1 MTTKVITNGK
11 VFYCG
16 HIIEA
21 DILIEDEKI
30 KSIVVGKHVQADEKI
45 NVKGQLVLPGAIDV
59 HVHFRDLEEAYK
71 EDWYS
76 GSCSAAAGGVTTV
89 IDQPNTIPPTCD
101 VTSYNEKRAA
111 ARASIVDYGINAC
124 IASFEA
130 AKKLYELGVVA
141 FGEIFIQDRTI
152 NELLTL
158 LQTIKDL
165 NALGCIHSERL
176 HEGVMDEV
184 TAIGDILRL
193 NRHVGARLHIS
204 HVSTQ
209 AGLELVKHSQQDVTC
224 EVTPHH
230 LFLSDADAER
240 LGPFGKM
247 SPPLRSSAI
256 VEALWSDI
264 DAIDMIASDHAPHS
278 VSDKKLPIPPPG
290 VPGVET
296 LVPLLLANLDR
307 IGLER
312 FVRLTNVNPAKRFM
326 LKGKGPIV
334 EGNDADL
341 MVVNIKQNHKHII
354 TSEKLHSKAG
364 WTPFEG
370 IEAVFPSLT
379 IIRGNIV
386 FNGDITTEKG
396 VGHQILGLRK
406 S

>member
-1 MTTKVITNGK
+1 MTTTVIANGK
-11 VFYCG
+11 VFYRG
-16 HIIEA
+16 RIVDA

-30 KSIVVGKHVQADEKI
+30 KSVAKDVTADEKI
-45 NVKGQLVLPGAIDV
+45 DVKGQLVLPGAIDV

-101 VTSYNEKRAA
+101 VPSYNDKRAA

-124 IASFEA
+124 ISSFEQ
-130 AKKLYELGVVA
+130 AKKLCELGVTA
-141 FGEIFIQDRTI
+141 FGEIFIRNKTTD
-152 NELLTL
+152 ELLTL
-158 LQTIKDL
+158 LQTVKDL
-165 NALGCIHSERL
+165 NALGCIHAERV
-176 HEGVMDEV
+176 HEGATGEG
-184 TAIGDILRL
+184 TAIADILRL
-193 NRHVGARLHIS
+193 NSEVGARLHMS
-204 HVSTQ
+204 HVSTR
-209 AGLELVKHSQQDVTC
+209 AGLELVKHSQQNVTC

-230 LFLSDADAER
+230 LFLSEADVGR
-240 LGPFGKM
+240 LGSFGKM

-296 LVPLLLANLDR
+296 LVPLLLANLGR
-307 IGLER
+307 LGLER

-326 LKGKGPIV
+326 LRGKGPIV
-334 EGNDADL
+334 EGNSADL
-341 MVVNIKQNHKHII
+341 MVIDIKRKHII
-354 TSEKLHSKAG
+354 TAEKLHSRAG

-370 IEAVFPSLT
+370 MEGIFPSLT
-379 IIRGNIV
+379 IIRGNAV
-386 FNGDITTEKG
+386 FDGDMVAEKG
-396 VGHQILGLRK
+396 WGRQVFGSGK
-406 S
+406 A

>member
-1 MTTKVITNGK
+1 MTTTAITNGK
-11 VFYCG
+11 IFYRG

-30 KSIVVGKHVQADEKI
+30 KTIAKNVRADETI
-45 NVKGQLVLPGAIDV
+45 NAKGQLVLPGAIDV

-101 VTSYNEKRAA
+101 TASYNDKQAV

-124 IASFEA
+124 VESPEQATR
-130 AKKLYELGVVA
+130 LYELGVTA
-141 FGEIFIQDRTI
+141 FGEIFIQNKTTD
-152 NELLTL
+152 ELATL

-165 NALGCIHSERL
+165 NALGCIHAERL
-176 HEGVMDEV
+176 HEGAMDEV

-193 NRHVGARLHIS
+193 NSRVGARLHMS
-204 HVSTQ
+204 HVSTR
-209 AGLELVKHSQQDVTC
+209 AGLELVQQARQNVTC

-230 LFLSDADAER
+230 LSLSEADAER

-247 SPPLRSSAI
+247 SPPLRSNAT
-256 VEALWSDI
+256 VEALWSDL
-264 DAIDMIASDHAPHS
+264 DLIDMIASDHAPHS

-296 LVPLLLANLDR
+296 LVPLLLANLYR
-307 IGLER
+307 LGLGR
-312 FVRLTNVNPAKRFM
+312 FVSLTNVNPAKRFM
-326 LKGKGPIV
+326 LKGKGPIA

-341 MVVNIKQNHKHII
+341 MVVDVKRKHII
-354 TSEKLHSKAG
+354 TAEKLHSKAG

-370 IEAVFPSLT
+370 MEGVFPSLT
-379 IIRGNIV
+379 ILRGNVV
-386 FNGDITTEKG
+386 FEGDITAEKG
-396 VGHQILGLRK
+396 LGHQIFGLGK